1 MKGKVFLGQYLIWVI
16 VLLGQLHGYKSCIQ
30 KERKALLELKQY
42 LISISEEGQSD
53 YVLTTWT
60 NDTKSQCCRWEGV
73 KCSRTSGRVT
83 KIAFGDLFLKES
95 SFFNLSLLHPF
106 EEVQSLDLSECAFS
120 ALFDDIEGYKSLSR
134 LRKLEILDLSSNE
147 FNNSIFPFLN
157 AATSLKTL
165 FLGFNKMDG
174 PFPVKVFCGM
184 KNLQE
189 LYLSGNYFSGQVP
202 QCLGSLNKLHVLDL
216 SLNQLSGNFP
226 SSIGEMKNISF
237 LDLSHNKL
245 SGVLPR
251 PLFTGCFSLQILQ
264 LSHNQLGGDVLPG
277 QTNLTSLAVLR
288 MDNNLFTG
296 EIGDGLLTLVNLSV
310 LDMSN
315 NLLRGSVPIL
325 IPNSSDMFMLLLSN
339 NLLEGTLPSSLL
351 ANQHLNFLDLSGN
364 LLSGAL
370 PSYDSSMY
378 GIKLF
383 LHNNSFTGEIPRTLL
398 NLLFLDVSVN
408 DFNHNFPENIGWILP
423 SLRYINFKDSGSLC
437 IYLRRGHTSTRKF
450 NKASSAATSLTTLFL
465 RGNKMDGHFPA
476 KELRDLTNLKL
487 LDLSGNNF
495 SGSIR
500 VRDMTPLKQ
509 LKALDLRGNKFSA
522 STDLQGICELKNLL
536 ELDFSK
542 NKLVGNFPLCLTSLT
557 GLRVLD
563 LSSNQLTGTI
573 PFALGNLKSLEYL
586 SLFDNNFEGLF
597 SLGSLTNLSELR
609 VLKLSSKSNSFQVVS
624 ESSWKP
630 KFQLSVI
637 SLRSCILEKVPPFLR
652 YQKELHEIYLSDNRI
667 SENFPSWLLAN
678 NTNLEILH
686 LKNNSFTSFQLP
698 SSGHSL
704 IFLDVSVN
712 KFNNLFPINIGWIL
726 PSLRYINISNNGFH
740 GELPS
745 SLGNMKGIEFLDI
758 SHNSFHGKLPRSFLE
773 GCYSLTILKMS
784 HNKLSGEILP
794 KATNFTDMLVLS
806 MDNNQFTGNIGQGLR
821 SLRYMLLLDISNN
834 NLTGVFPSW
843 FGDFPYMNA
852 LLVAN
857 NMLEGEI
864 PTALFNI
871 TYLQLLD
878 LSANML
884 SGSIPPRL
892 NSTNQVALF
901 LQDNNLSGSIPN
913 TLLVNIRILDLR
925 NNRLSGNIPEL
936 INTQNINIL
945 LLRGNNLSGRI
956 PRQLCALRSIHLLDL
971 ANNRLNGSI
980 PLCLGNTSFGSFCLG
995 KENASYSYDVGMA
1008 FTDVFPSSTPDSTST
1023 GNVGTYV
1030 KSLLVLDQFSMD
1042 YEAATQTKIE
1052 FATKHRYD
1060 AYMGGNLRYLFGMDL
1075 SENELS
1081 GEVPVELG
1089 GLLELYALNLSHN
1102 YLTGAIPKSF
1112 SGMKNMESLDL
1123 SFNRLQG
1130 HIPPQLT
1137 ELSSLA
1143 VFNVS
1148 FNNLSGVI
1156 PLGKQ
1161 FNTFDS
1167 QSYLGNPLL
1176 CGKPTNMSCE
1186 SNNFHE
1192 PDNGVEAEE
1201 TTIDMVS
1208 FYWSLAAAYV
1218 TILLGIFTS
1227 LSFDSPW
1234 SRLWFYNIDAFIHKA
1249 GNFLC

>member
-1 MKGKVFLGQYLIWVI
+1 MKGKVFLGQHLIWLML
-16 VLLGQLHGYKSCIQ
+16 LLGQTHGYKSCIE
-30 KERKALLELKQY
+30 KERMALLDLKRY
-42 LISISEEGQSD
+42 VVSVTEEDQTE
-53 YVLTTWT
+53 YVLPTWT
-60 NDTKSQCCRWEGV
+60 NEEKMDCCHWEGL
-73 KCSRTSGRVT
+73 KCNRTSGRV
-83 KIAFGDLFLKES
+83 IEIVFGGLYLKENS
-95 SFFNLSLLHPF
+95 HLNLSLLHPF
-106 EEVQSLDLSECAFS
+106 EEVQRLDLSNYEDKGLS
-120 ALFDDIEGYKSLSR
+120 GLFDYVEGYKSLRR
-134 LRKLEILDLSSNE
+134 LRNLEVLYLTENK

-157 AATSLKTL
+157 
-165 FLGFNKMDG
+165 
-174 PFPVKVFCGM
+174 
-184 KNLQE
+184 
-189 LYLSGNYFSGQVP
+189 
-202 QCLGSLNKLHVLDL
+202 
-216 SLNQLSGNFP
+216 
-226 SSIGEMKNISF
+226 
-237 LDLSHNKL
+237 
-245 SGVLPR
+245 
-251 PLFTGCFSLQILQ
+251 
-264 LSHNQLGGDVLPG
+264 
-277 QTNLTSLAVLR
+277 
-288 MDNNLFTG
+288 
-296 EIGDGLLTLVNLSV
+296 
-310 LDMSN
+310 
-315 NLLRGSVPIL
+315 
-325 IPNSSDMFMLLLSN
+325 
-339 NLLEGTLPSSLL
+339 
-351 ANQHLNFLDLSGN
+351 
-364 LLSGAL
+364 
-370 PSYDSSMY
+370 
-378 GIKLF
+378 
-383 LHNNSFTGEIPRTLL
+383 
-398 NLLFLDVSVN
+398 
-408 DFNHNFPENIGWILP
+408 
-423 SLRYINFKDSGSLC
+423 
-437 IYLRRGHTSTRKF
+437 
-450 NKASSAATSLTTLFL
+450 AATSLTTLFL

-476 KELRDLTNLKL
+476 K
-487 LDLSGNNF
+487 
-495 SGSIR
+495 
-500 VRDMTPLKQ
+500 DMTPLKQ

-557 GLRVLD
+557 RLRVLD

>member
-1 MKGKVFLGQYLIWVI
+1 MIFVMKGKVFLGQHLIWLML
-16 VLLGQLHGYKSCIQ
+16 LLGQTHGYKSCIE
-30 KERKALLELKQY
+30 KERMALLDLKRY
-42 LISISEEGQSD
+42 VVSVTEEDQTE
-53 YVLTTWT
+53 YVLPTWT
-60 NDTKSQCCRWEGV
+60 NEEKMDCCHWEGL
-73 KCSRTSGRVT
+73 KCNRTSGRV
-83 KIAFGDLFLKES
+83 IEIVFGGLYLKENS
-95 SFFNLSLLHPF
+95 HLNLSLLHPF
-106 EEVQSLDLSECAFS
+106 EEVQRLDLSNYEDKGLS
-120 ALFDDIEGYKSLSR
+120 GLFDYVEGYKSLRR
-134 LRKLEILDLSSNE
+134 LRNLEVLYLTENK

-157 AATSLKTL
+157 
-165 FLGFNKMDG
+165 
-174 PFPVKVFCGM
+174 
-184 KNLQE
+184 
-189 LYLSGNYFSGQVP
+189 
-202 QCLGSLNKLHVLDL
+202 
-216 SLNQLSGNFP
+216 
-226 SSIGEMKNISF
+226 
-237 LDLSHNKL
+237 
-245 SGVLPR
+245 
-251 PLFTGCFSLQILQ
+251 
-264 LSHNQLGGDVLPG
+264 
-277 QTNLTSLAVLR
+277 
-288 MDNNLFTG
+288 
-296 EIGDGLLTLVNLSV
+296 
-310 LDMSN
+310 
-315 NLLRGSVPIL
+315 
-325 IPNSSDMFMLLLSN
+325 
-339 NLLEGTLPSSLL
+339 
-351 ANQHLNFLDLSGN
+351 
-364 LLSGAL
+364 
-370 PSYDSSMY
+370 
-378 GIKLF
+378 
-383 LHNNSFTGEIPRTLL
+383 
-398 NLLFLDVSVN
+398 
-408 DFNHNFPENIGWILP
+408 
-423 SLRYINFKDSGSLC
+423 
-437 IYLRRGHTSTRKF
+437 
-450 NKASSAATSLTTLFL
+450 AATSLTTLFL

-476 KELRDLTNLKL
+476 KGVHFLLPLKL

-557 GLRVLD
+557 RLRVLD